1 MISKLYRV
9 LLRSIISNKYFWKYR
24 HLIDKNIFKKTYGI
38 LPIKHFKK
46 IFKKKIVSVLDFGCA
61 TGDKS
66 EYFASRGAKYIYGI
80 DINKKAINTCNEKFK
95 NSKISYNFNVKLSEK
110 QLSQFLRNNK
120 LKKFDLAILDRV
132 CYILNQKE
140 LYNILKLICQN
151 CKYIYID
158 DFFYNKKSTKL
169 KNNLFGYDHTNFKL
183 LLQKFEFK
191 KIFYGESPYPKP
203 YKSIAK
209 SAIFKSIK

>member
-9 LLRSIISNKYFWKYR
+9 ILRHIISNKYFWKYR

-46 IFKKKIVSVLDFGCA
+46 IFKKKIFSVLDFGCA

-80 DINKKAINTCNEKFK
+80 DINKKAINTCKEKFK
-95 NSKISYNFNVKLSEK
+95 NSKISNSFNVKLSEK
-110 QLSQFLRNNK
+110 QLSEFLRNNK

-140 LYNILKLICQN
+140 LNNILKIICKY
-151 CKYIYID
+151 CKYIYILMIS
-158 DFFYNKKSTKL
+158 YII
-169 KNNLFGYDHTNFKL
+169 KNL
-183 LLQKFEFK
+183 LLCK
-191 KIFYGESPYPKP
+191 KKYLDTI
-203 YKSIAK
+203 I
-209 SAIFKSIK
+209 IILN